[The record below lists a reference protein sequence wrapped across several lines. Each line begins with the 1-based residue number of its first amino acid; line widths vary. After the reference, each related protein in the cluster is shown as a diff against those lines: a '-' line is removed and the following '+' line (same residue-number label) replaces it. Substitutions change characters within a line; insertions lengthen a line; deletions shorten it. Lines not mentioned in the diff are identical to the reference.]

1 MSAEDGRVSDLVVPS
16 AGVPRTT
23 DLVLVRPAPEACP
36 GSGTP
41 DADARVPLR
50 AWQAEALAAWRDA
63 DRTGVVEAVT
73 GAGKTRVGIAAVSEA
88 ATAGMRAVV
97 LVPTRTLVAQWA
109 DSLHELLP
117 GMAVSTDLRASQPWR
132 VMVTTVQAAHR
143 RPALRQ
149 GESGLLVADE
159 CHRYGAESFS
169 RALRPEYAWRLGLT
183 ATLARGDAGDSIL
196 RDYFGPVCFGMGYQ
210 RPPPTSSSPPSRS
223 LSPPCPSAVT
233 NGRPTTSWRRP
244 CSTSVRSWSNT
255 MASSPNRWANS

>member
-97 LVPTRTLVAQWA
+97 LVPTRTLVAQ
-109 DSLHELLP
+109 
-117 GMAVSTDLRASQPWR
+117 
-132 VMVTTVQAAHR
+132 
-143 RPALRQ
+143 
-149 GESGLLVADE
+149 
-159 CHRYGAESFS
+159 
-169 RALRPEYAWRLGLT
+169 
-183 ATLARGDAGDSIL
+183 
-196 RDYFGPVCFGMGYQ
+196 
-210 RPPPTSSSPPSRS
+210 
-223 LSPPCPSAVT
+223 
-233 NGRPTTSWRRP
+233 
-244 CSTSVRSWSNT
+244 
-255 MASSPNRWANS
+255 